1 MTDQKDNI
9 RMLNEI
15 VQNTEMGKNTLEELM
30 GLTQDRELK
39 AEMLRQQKRYR
50 EINQEAHTALA
61 ALGQR
66 AKGQSHLAKMNVSM
80 GIRAKTM
87 RDKST
92 RNIAAMLAQGTDQGV
107 MDCLKAQEDYPG
119 ASAGAKNLTS
129 QLLGFQRQ
137 AQERWR
143 SFI

>member
-1 MTDQKDNI
+1 MTDDKQNVE
-9 RMLNEI
+9 MLNEL

-30 GLTQDRELK
+30 TLTQDQALK

-50 EINQEAHTALA
+50 ELNQEAHTALA

-66 AKGQSHLAKMNVSM
+66 AKGQSMMAKMNVSM

-92 RNIAAMLAQGTDQGV
+92 RNIAQMLAEGSGQGV
-107 MDCLKAQEDYPG
+107 VDCLKAQEDYPL
-119 ASAGAKNLTS
+119 ASAGAKNLTRE
-129 QLLGFQRQ
+129 LLGFQRQ
-137 AQERWR
+137 AEEKWR

>member
-1 MTDQKDNI
+1 MTDQKQNI
-9 RMLNEI
+9 EMLNEV

-30 GLTQDRELK
+30 TMTRDQALK

-50 EINQEAHTALA
+50 ELNQEAHTALA
-61 ALGQR
+61 ALGQQ
-66 AKGQSHLAKMNVSM
+66 AKGQSMMAKMNVSM

-92 RNIAAMLAQGTDQGV
+92 RNIAEMLAEGSGQGV
-107 MDCLKAQEDYPG
+107 IDCLKAQEDYPQ
-119 ASAGAKNLTS
+119 ASEGAKDLTR

-137 AQERWR
+137 AEEKWR